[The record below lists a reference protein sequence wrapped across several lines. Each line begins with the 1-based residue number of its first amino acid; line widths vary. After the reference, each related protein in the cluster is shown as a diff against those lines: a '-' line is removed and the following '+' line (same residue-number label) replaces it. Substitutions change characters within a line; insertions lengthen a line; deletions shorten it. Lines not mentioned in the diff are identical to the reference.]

1 MCTQVT
7 TIILK
12 KEISVEV
19 LDRKTHYKSKGEE
32 SLENRGGRVE
42 KTKETST

>member
-19 LDRKTHYKSKGEE
+19 LGRKTHYKSKGEE
-32 SLENRGGRVE
+32 SQKIEE
-42 KTKETST
+42 AW